1 MWLPQTPSRARY
13 DGNQV
18 TEYAK
23 ILCSGPLRYRAGPV
37 QRDIRNLTSALAGV
51 AVEEAFMPVVA
62 PASIEIVGNRY
73 YQTSEDY
80 LGALA
85 EALSAEYKMIVDA
98 GFLLQIDD
106 AILPMRRFMTFAGKT
121 TAEFRKWAR
130 LRIEALNHALR
141 SIPEE
146 RVRYHICFGSQN
158 VPHTSDPALCELL
171 DIVLHAKAQAYSIES
186 CNPRHEH
193 EWQIWEHVALP
204 EGKILIP
211 GVVSHA
217 TNIVEHPEGIALRL
231 CNFARLVGR
240 ENVVAGTDCGFSQS
254 WNSPR
259 VHEEV
264 QWAKLE
270 ALVEGAR
277 IASQKLWI

>member
-1 MWLPQTPSRARY
+1 
-13 DGNQV
+13 
-18 TEYAK
+18 
-23 ILCSGPLRYRAGPV
+23 
-37 QRDIRNLTSALAGV
+37 
-51 AVEEAFMPVVA
+51 MPVVA

-73 YQTSEDY
+73 YGTSEDY

-106 AILPMRRFMTFAGKT
+106 AILPMQRFMTFAGKT
-121 TAEFRKWAR
+121 TAEFRQWAQS
-130 LRIEALNHALR
+130 RIEALNHALR
-141 SIPEE
+141 AIRED

-171 DIVLHAKAQAYSIES
+171 DIVLHVKAQAYSIES
-186 CNPRHEH
+186 GNPRHEH
-193 EWQIWEHVALP
+193 EWQIWEHVALL

-217 TNIVEHPEGIALRL
+217 TNIVEQPEGIAFRL
-231 CNFARLVGR
+231 CNFARLIGR

-259 VHEEV
+259 VQDQV